1 VVASSPLEPGQVV
14 AGRYRV
20 ESRLGEGGMGAVYLV
35 RHIHTDESLA
45 LKVLHAHVLKDESAV
60 ERFRREARAPAR
72 IANEHV
78 ARVTDADTAPDLDGA
93 PFYVMEL
100 LRGRDLER
108 ILVEDGPISPVL
120 LVEYLSQAARALD
133 KAHAMGI
140 VHRDLKPENLFVT
153 ERDDGSP
160 CVKLLDFG
168 IARLWEADA
177 PGQMKT
183 EAGFVFGT
191 PAFLS
196 PEQAMGNIDA
206 VGPPTDVWAIG
217 LLTFKLLVGHEFWG
231 SKNLAHLYAMILSE
245 PIPAASTKGST
256 FGPAFDAWL
265 LRCLERKGADRF
277 QSVGEAVASLGEA
290 LGVRLAIQRRSS
302 ASLVAAEPFTAQG
315 GAAQTR
321 QSIPDV
327 PDAAA
332 VASLPVAE
340 SVPPPPRKKPLV
352 AIGVAV
358 LCLALVAG
366 VIGVVLGIRQKSNG
380 LVASTSASATALPPV
395 GSASVA
401 STSSTPEPPTTIIA
415 TPLAVAE
422 EPHAPAPREG
432 SRTGAAK
439 AAEAAASG
447 KSSAPSA
454 VLTRDQRRRLE
465 TLQRLCDQGTFTPP
479 ECKTKRIAIM
489 HGDP

>member
-1 VVASSPLEPGQVV
+1 
-14 AGRYRV
+14 
-20 ESRLGEGGMGAVYLV
+20 
-35 RHIHTDESLA
+35 
-45 LKVLHAHVLKDESAV
+45 
-60 ERFRREARAPAR
+60 
-72 IANEHV
+72 
-78 ARVTDADTAPDLDGA
+78 
-93 PFYVMEL
+93 
-100 LRGRDLER
+100 
-108 ILVEDGPISPVL
+108 
-120 LVEYLSQAARALD
+120 
-133 KAHAMGI
+133 
-140 VHRDLKPENLFVT
+140 
-153 ERDDGSP
+153 
-160 CVKLLDFG
+160 
-168 IARLWEADA
+168 
-177 PGQMKT
+177 
-183 EAGFVFGT
+183 
-191 PAFLS
+191 
-196 PEQAMGNIDA
+196 
-206 VGPPTDVWAIG
+206 
-217 LLTFKLLVGHEFWG
+217 
-231 SKNLAHLYAMILSE
+231 
-245 PIPAASTKGST
+245 
-256 FGPAFDAWL
+256 
-265 LRCLERKGADRF
+265 
-277 QSVGEAVASLGEA
+277 
-290 LGVRLAIQRRSS
+290 
-302 ASLVAAEPFTAQG
+302 
-315 GAAQTR
+315 
-321 QSIPDV
+321 
-327 PDAAA
+327 

-340 SVPPPPRKKPLV
+340 SVPPPPRKKPLD

-366 VIGVVLGIRQKSNG
+366 VIGEVLGIRQKSNG